1 MMRPLA
7 WLLPL
12 AAQAVEWCPDALFTR
27 PPPPLSLPVFLSA
40 PGASTQ
46 REVAFQVSV
55 GGSVVDAAT
64 AFSVK
69 HAIGEDARD
78 ALVEAA
84 HAREARGAPVARAV
98 VITSEHADWAFQ
110 RPGTLLLLVGREMDC
125 QRAAHQNAS
134 GLAVARTE
142 DEALLEASRIQG
154 SVVVVATQSAPELSL
169 NEVLAEHERIR
180 HARGGDG
187 LFVVAIPDISGD
199 SVLAFPSSLS
209 GDRSENK
216 FYRAWWAVAHLFTE
230 VHEEDPPET
239 PLSCA
244 ETCPSIAVVV
254 YHQGEDDTSTRGT
267 FFEISRAVVRGLR
280 ALGLRARLTHCVDAS
295 QGCAFHDHERR
306 IHLATHNLQVFLDLA
321 TMAPLILKRR
331 DFLPRFCDD
340 VAFNFEYVPLAINAT
355 EVEEASSRKTEHV
368 QNSHGSFATAVA
380 LATLK
385 KAARVWDYS
394 LANVEPLST
403 LTRVEHVPL
412 GWSTAWRPHRELL
425 RLIRE
430 KDIPI
435 LFYGT
440 LTSRRK
446 RTLQMLR
453 NNDLPIFHANAQ
465 TDGTFAPAL
474 DALILSAAI
483 ILDLK
488 AFDSTHTREWK
499 MPRLAKLLAAGAF
512 VVSEGACGGEHQCA
526 TYTEGVVF
534 TDDLVETLQYYMER
548 PVERSR
554 VAARGKALFEARTF
568 GKVLRG
574 PVERWLNNVTV

>member
-1 MMRPLA
+1 
-7 WLLPL
+7 
-12 AAQAVEWCPDALFTR
+12 
-27 PPPPLSLPVFLSA
+27 
-40 PGASTQ
+40 
-46 REVAFQVSV
+46 
-55 GGSVVDAAT
+55 
-64 AFSVK
+64 
-69 HAIGEDARD
+69 
-78 ALVEAA
+78 
-84 HAREARGAPVARAV
+84 
-98 VITSEHADWAFQ
+98 
-110 RPGTLLLLVGREMDC
+110 
-125 QRAAHQNAS
+125 
-134 GLAVARTE
+134 
-142 DEALLEASRIQG
+142 
-154 SVVVVATQSAPELSL
+154 L
-169 NEVLAEHERIR
+169 NEVLAEHERVR

-187 LFVVAIPDISGD
+187 SFVVAIPDISGD

-574 PVERWLNNVTV
+574 PVERWLNNVTL